1 MAPPGKYD
9 CIYYTRP
16 WHRYGIMQTEYWSN
30 STTPNAS
37 VIKYSN
43 GGNLGPYTGQ
53 LPNLCANPIQC
64 EIQIWSIYILPLAR
78 YEQQCW
84 TGSRIS
90 VWVLQVDDR
99 PFPSAISQRV
109 PAVCSYGDRS
119 FAVSGP
125 VAWNSLPVALR
136 LSDVME
142 ETSRRHL
149 KTFLFNCLD
158 N

>member
-16 WHRYGIMQTEYWSN
+16 WRRYGIMQTEYWSN

-53 LPNLCANPIQC
+53 LPNLCTSPIQC

-99 PFPSAISQRV
+99 PFTSAISQRV
-109 PAVCSYGDRS
+109 PAVCSAYTDNLWWQEFCCQWTSCMEQFTCGTAFKWRHGGD
-119 FAVSGP
+119 FQK
-125 VAWNSLPVALR
+125 
-136 LSDVME
+136 
-142 ETSRRHL
+142 TSE
-149 KTFLFNCLD
+149 D
-158 N
+158 ISV